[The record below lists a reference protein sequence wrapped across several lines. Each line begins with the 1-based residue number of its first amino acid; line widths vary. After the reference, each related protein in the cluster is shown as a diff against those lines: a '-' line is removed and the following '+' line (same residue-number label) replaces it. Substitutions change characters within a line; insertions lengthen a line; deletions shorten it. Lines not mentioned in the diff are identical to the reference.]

1 MAILSRLSVDR
12 PNRSGPSVL
21 ERAATRPV
29 HTVPYIHIHN
39 NFSFIASLLAGSQ
52 AINRNRGLIPFV
64 GSVVEEFV
72 SGITAVVTS
81 AALAHRYL
89 NLTAEELLR
98 VCADLR
104 DTAAWDEFIRRFH
117 TTIFAAVLRTG
128 RRYAQFHSALCDD
141 LVQESYLK
149 CSANHAKAL
158 REFVP
163 RYPGS
168 AFCYLQVIAMR
179 VTHDYC
185 KKQGF
190 RRMESLPDDQPD
202 ISAPD
207 KMEWLVLKAA
217 IEDLLREHAV
227 ARDRQIFGL
236 HHLQGMTARE
246 IAAMPDIG
254 LAVKG
259 VESVLTRLRRLI
271 QENFQPR

>member
-1 MAILSRLSVDR
+1 
-12 PNRSGPSVL
+12 
-21 ERAATRPV
+21 
-29 HTVPYIHIHN
+29 
-39 NFSFIASLLAGSQ
+39 
-52 AINRNRGLIPFV
+52 
-64 GSVVEEFV
+64 V
-72 SGITAVVTS
+72 SGITGVVRYP
-81 AALAHRYL
+81 ALAHDYL
-89 NLTAEELLR
+89 HLTAEELLG

-104 DTAAWDEFIRRFH
+104 NTAAWDEFIRRFH

-141 LVQESYLK
+141 LVQETYLRF
-149 CSANHAKAL
+149 SANHAKAL

-168 AFCYLQVIAMR
+168 AFCYLQVIAIR

-190 RRMESLPDDQPD
+190 CHLEVLSDDQPG
-202 ISAPD
+202 IPAPD

-217 IEDLLREHAV
+217 IENLLREHTT

-236 HHLQGMTARE
+236 HDLQGMTASE
-246 IAAMPDIG
+246 IAAMPDIA